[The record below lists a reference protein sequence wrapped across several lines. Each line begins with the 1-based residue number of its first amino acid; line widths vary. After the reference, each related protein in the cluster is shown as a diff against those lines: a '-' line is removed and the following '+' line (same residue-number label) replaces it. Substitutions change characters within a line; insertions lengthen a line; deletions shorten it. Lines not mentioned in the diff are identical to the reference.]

1 MATTPAAPYHLSK
14 DGVAEWSE
22 RHADAW
28 IGLLETH
35 KQLTRALDAELESS
49 YGLSLSGL
57 ELLSR
62 LAAAP
67 ERCLRLSALAGQSGL
82 SLSRVSRIAVT
93 LETRGLIA
101 RAPCHEDARAVEA
114 HLTPAGLTVVRA
126 AQATHFAS
134 VQRRFFDE
142 LRPGELE
149 ALAAVFGRFSPRAAE
164 TCTVS
169 GQDDAPVPGQDDAP
183 VPGQDGAPVPGR
195 DDA

>member
-1 MATTPAAPYHLSK
+1 MSTTPASSEQVSFQVGD
-14 DGVAEWSE
+14 DGVAEWSP

-35 KQLTRALDAELESS
+35 KALTRALDAELESR

-67 ERCLRLSALAGQSGL
+67 ERCLRLSALAAQSGL

-93 LETRGLIA
+93 LEGRGLIE

-114 HLTPAGLTVVRA
+114 HLTAGGGGAGGRA
-126 AQATHFAS
+126 A
-134 VQRRFFDE
+134 
-142 LRPGELE
+142 G
-149 ALAAVFGRFSPRAAE
+149 
-164 TCTVS
+164 
-169 GQDDAPVPGQDDAP
+169 
-183 VPGQDGAPVPGR
+183 
-195 DDA
+195 